1 MLMDMSK
8 KLIESLNKEIKSLM
22 NKDFDLRKSLEK
34 LEKDLT
40 ANDIEIEKLKKEK
53 LKIKDKILA
62 KQNELKLALDK
73 TSVEL
78 VYDK

>member
-1 MLMDMSK
+1 MLVSMNK
-8 KLIESLNKEIKSLM
+8 KIIENLNKEIKSLM

-40 ANDIEIEKLKKEK
+40 ADDIEIEKLKKEK
-53 LKIKDKILA
+53 LEIKDKILA

-73 TSVEL
+73 TSIEL
-78 VYDK
+78 VYNK

>member
-1 MLMDMSK
+1 MSK
-8 KLIESLNKEIKSLM
+8 KIIENLNKEIKLLM
-22 NKDFDLRKSLEK
+22 NKDFDLRKSLERV
-34 LEKDLT
+34 EKDLT
-40 ANDIEIEKLKKEK
+40 VDDIEKLKKEK
-53 LKIKDKILA
+53 LQIKDKILA

>member
-1 MLMDMSK
+1 MSK

-22 NKDFDLRKSLEK
+22 NKDFNLRKSLEK

-40 ANDIEIEKLKKEK
+40 GDDIEIEKLKKEK

-73 TSVEL
+73 TSIEL
-78 VYDK
+78 VYNQ